1 MYVFQTN
8 TQHFQSHRIQFRK
21 VFIKG
26 SYNHSHRRSF
36 NQQIEKIILFTQ
48 AETFILELFHHA
60 VEDIH
65 HTIGLILAYRTKTAT
80 EILLTQQFHTASDC
94 IQRLHNLTI
103 EKGQIN
109 EDEKYQ
115 PLPYVEKDCIQLTG
129 KEQQYT
135 T

>member
-1 MYVFQTN
+1 MSANIFLVSSLAILCPMYDLKDD
-8 TQHFQSHRIQFRK
+8 SI
-21 VFIKG
+21 
-26 SYNHSHRRSF
+26 SRRTSGEKRLFSF
-36 NQQIEKIILFTQ
+36 FWSFKAISKF
-48 AETFILELFHHA
+48 F
-60 VEDIH
+60 
-65 HTIGLILAYRTKTAT
+65 
-80 EILLTQQFHTASDC
+80 LLQQFHTACDC
-94 IQRLHNLTI
+94 IQRLHDLTI